1 MHYRIIRNIY
11 TNDPFVPIGHRKLS
25 KITHNL
31 LRGLSVLNHRDLGK
45 IHTKFEK
52 LYLKVNMTESGV
64 IKLSGHINCRNQYI
78 IEMI

>member
-11 TNDPFVPIGHRKLS
+11 TNDPFVPIGHHQLE

-31 LRGLSVLNHRDLGK
+31 LRCLQVLGHRESGK
-45 IHTKFEK
+45 INTKFEK
-52 LYLKVNMTESGV
+52 LYLKVDMTESGV